1 MSEARRLRAG
11 VSGAAPARLTYAGRM
26 RRDEHDPSKWHLAE
40 DVALGG
46 RHAETGVIRFV
57 DGTSES
63 LPPSLFST
71 GAPVSTIFL

>member
-1 MSEARRLRAG
+1 MSDQAVLE
-11 VSGAAPARLTYAGRM
+11 VYDQEGALVRSVPMT
-26 RRDEHDPSKWHLAE
+26 RDEQDPSKWHLAE

-71 GAPVSTIFL
+71 GAPVSMIFL

>member
-1 MSEARRLRAG
+1 MSDQAVLE
-11 VSGAAPARLTYAGRM
+11 VYDQEGALVRSVPMT
-26 RRDEHDPSKWHLAE
+26 RDEQDPSKWHLAE

-57 DGTSES
+57 DGTSEV

>member
-1 MSEARRLRAG
+1 MSDQAVLE
-11 VSGAAPARLTYAGRM
+11 VYDQEGALVRSVPMTG
-26 RRDEHDPSKWHLAE
+26 DEQDPSKWHLAE

-57 DGTSES
+57 DGTSEP

-71 GAPVSTIFL
+71 SAPVSTIFL

>member
-1 MSEARRLRAG
+1 MSDQAVLELYDQE
-11 VSGAAPARLTYAGRM
+11 GALVRSVPMT
-26 RRDEHDPSKWHLAE
+26 RDEHDPSKWHLAE

-57 DGTSES
+57 DGTSEP